1 MADLSCMYGRYSVW
15 ILAFAG
21 QFSYLYSSNCLRE
34 WDKILTKLLRVH
46 GRVLV
51 TKKAVL
57 SDLLCANN
65 FEESCSGPMHSLISR
80 LTRIEA
86 ARKIER
92 YWCSYRDKQ
101 MFKLLK
107 YAICAAVSLYKSSL
121 KYDLCACALWKNS
134 LPFVASVEF
143 MMFLFSGTFSYVW
156 GA

>member
-21 QFSYLYSSNCLRE
+21 QFSYLYFSNCLRE

-121 KYDLCACALWKNS
+121 KYDLCAERLHCERIVFLL
-134 LPFVASVEF
+134 LPV
-143 MMFLFSGTFSYVW
+143 
-156 GA
+156 